1 MYYVL
6 AFLAGMAMGA
16 IVLDWAQ
23 TKLASKRKRRKTR
36 RPVSNAQ
43 RHRNNGWASR
53 LGQAGAHMDMM
64 RKEAK
69 AFRQAAAEA
78 RRPGVTADDIDE
90 MLPGTRDDYTMPF

>member
-6 AFLAGMAMGA
+6 AFLGGMAIGA
-16 IVLDWAQ
+16 IVFDWAQ
-23 TKLASKRKRRKTR
+23 TKLANKRKKRKTR

-43 RHRNNGWASR
+43 RHRNNGWAPR

-69 AFRQAAAEA
+69 AFRQAASES
-78 RRPGVTADDIDE
+78 RHPGVTAEQLDDMVNDK
-90 MLPGTRDDYTMPF
+90 TMPF